1 VIKEAAA
8 VFWPKQRPPFSRG
21 ATSAVVALAVLQLQ
35 LLPGETPRHSASS
48 PTGAPAGRTRHHH
61 LGDAVFNLH
70 CNQPVTCYMLHAT
83 LYMLH
88 AHAKHMLHAHA
99 QTTNIHAHA
108 HALVMHM
115 HMRIPPHDKARGR
128 TDERG
133 PRSLTTKW
141 SRVADGGSA
150 GRSLRVEPASR
161 GPPHSRPLPVRTI
174 IGGAKPRKKT
184 SRVQGTSGAL
194 RQSRQ
199 RTCSAATIEWLLCQL
214 LIDAGTPVRQPSACP

>member
-1 VIKEAAA
+1 M
-8 VFWPKQRPPFSRG
+8 WSRG
-21 ATSAVVALAVLQLQ
+21 
-35 LLPGETPRHSASS
+35 R
-48 PTGAPAGRTRHHH
+48 PAGRGTTTSETPFSTCT
-61 LGDAVFNLH
+61 ATNLLH
-70 CNQPVTCYMLHAT
+70 ATCYMLHYT
-83 LYMLH
+83 CYM
-88 AHAKHMLHAHA
+88 HMLHAHA
-99 QTTNIHAHA
+99 HATCTCTTNIHAHV
-108 HALVMHM
+108 HMHM
-115 HMRIPPHDKARGR
+115 HLSCTCTCTCSHAQRIPPHDKARGR

-214 LIDAGTPVRQPSACP
+214 LIDAGTPVRQPPACP